1 MYLFIKYVYKILIPD
16 TNYFCLMNI
25 SLSIT
30 LVYFSYLGFDRKYKL
45 LFAEYLHNN
54 GLLIKI
60 FPHGE

>member
-1 MYLFIKYVYKILIPD
+1 
-16 TNYFCLMNI
+16 MNI